1 VYQVVKDGTRDAVDR
16 GVRCVPAG
24 DKLWLVP
31 VPVLWA
37 P

>member
-1 VYQVVKDGTRDAVDR
+1 VVLYLGNQL
-16 GVRCVPAG
+16 VPAG